1 MERLERAAFI
11 GALIG
16 ALEEQG
22 SWCGETH
29 IQKTGYLVQKMG
41 NVPLDFN
48 YIMYKHGPFSF
59 DFRDEL
65 TAMRADGFLSLKV
78 QPYPYGP
85 SIGVTESGK
94 KLLEKFD
101 GEISNYR
108 ETISFFVTK
117 LAAKG
122 VVALERLSTAL
133 YVTDEMENATSQQ
146 KADRICE
153 MKPHISPEIAAES
166 IKEIDEMT
174 REYRQI
180 KTQ

>member
-108 ETISFFVTK
+108 ETISFSFTK

-122 VVALERLSTAL
+122 VVASNGCAPH
-133 YVTDEMENATSQQ
+133 YMSQMRWKTLLLN

-153 MKPHISPEIAAES
+153 RKPHISPEIAAES
-166 IKEIDEMT
+166 IKRKLM
-174 REYRQI
+174 
-180 KTQ
+180 K